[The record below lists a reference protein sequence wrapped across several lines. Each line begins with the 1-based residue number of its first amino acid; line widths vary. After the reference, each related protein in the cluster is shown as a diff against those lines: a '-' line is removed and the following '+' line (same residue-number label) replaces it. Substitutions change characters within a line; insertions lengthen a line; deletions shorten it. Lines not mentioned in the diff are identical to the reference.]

1 MKPRAPRAASDRQG
15 AASIAAQNRGAKEGF
30 MSSLLKKIV
39 VAFSLL
45 VVAYVTTG
53 FVLGRSSDDKAFRA
67 LTVYSEVLAHIQ
79 HDYVDE
85 PKMHQV
91 TSGSLHGLLSSL
103 DPESSY
109 LSPLEYADYKE
120 KIASKSKGEAG
131 LALTRRGY
139 IGVISVLP
147 DSPAQKAGLRPGDIL
162 EEIAGFTTDQMAI
175 DQAQLLFTGEPGTTV
190 KMSVIRRGKAE
201 PQAMEIVLGK
211 LPVAHLTEDKLQGD
225 IAYLR
230 VPAFQAGMTKQLR
243 EKLVDLDHQGVH
255 KLMLDLRGC
264 AVGDVAEGISA
275 AQLFLSSGTITTLK
289 GQTVTSVP
297 STADPSKT
305 VWTHPVT
312 VLIGDGT
319 AGAAEVLAAAIA
331 DNKRGETVGD
341 RTYGTASMQKLITLE
356 DGSALILTVA
366 NYYTPAGKEIPADGV
381 TPTIE
386 ARPTLDDLAALNQKN
401 PDAAAQAPST
411 DDPVVHKA
419 IEVLEGSAARK
430 AA

>member
-1 MKPRAPRAASDRQG
+1 
-15 AASIAAQNRGAKEGF
+15 

-79 HDYVDE
+79 HDYVDD
-85 PKMHQV
+85 PNMHQV

-120 KIASKSKGEAG
+120 KIASKSKAEAG

-175 DQAQLLFTGEPGTTV
+175 DQAQLLLTGEPGTTV

-201 PQAMEIVLGK
+201 PQEMEITLGK

-264 AVGDVAEGISA
+264 AIGDVSEGISA

-297 STADPSKT
+297 SAADPSKT
-305 VWTHPVT
+305 AWTHPVT

-341 RTYGTASMQKLITLE
+341 RTYGTASMQKLITLD

-366 NYYTPAGKEIPADGV
+366 NYYTPGGKEIPADGV

-401 PDAAAQAPST
+401 LPDAAPQAPST
-411 DDPVVHKA
+411 DDPVVRKA
-419 IEVLEGSAARK
+419 IDVLEGSPARK